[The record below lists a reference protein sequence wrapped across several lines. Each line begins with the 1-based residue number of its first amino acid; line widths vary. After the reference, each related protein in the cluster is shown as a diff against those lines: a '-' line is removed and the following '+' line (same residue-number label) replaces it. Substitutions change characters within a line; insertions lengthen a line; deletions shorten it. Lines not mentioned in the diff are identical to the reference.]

1 MPTIEDL
8 KKLSL
13 KTLRSEVSKTNIK
26 NYSSLKKADLIVV
39 MLKPEH
45 IQRFH
50 HLGGGVIEPPMPK
63 KKIIIRKPKAE
74 PATVP
79 KKKIIIRKPVA
90 EPAMPKKKV
99 IIRKP
104 KAEPAAMPKKKVIIR
119 KRVPLNTVS
128 AGDISDL
135 GRGKVSTAKYIP
147 SADETPAPKKVKI
160 IKKTVAAPKKV
171 KIIKKTKT
179 TMKRL
184 VVTDE
189 PDSDDEGETDYFKG
203 GKFYPV
209 VFTGKGKPNTKKSF
223 GMVFEGNNSL
233 NDAVIVSSLGR
244 KPTKDEL
251 SKSPII
257 WNRTSNPFNPLTKNK
272 TKIGSWFFK
281 SGIIFVDEEVYLKKI
296 ADSKLTWRE
305 RMEAMK

>member
-50 HLGGGVIEPPMPK
+50 HLSGGVIEPPMPK
-63 KKIIIRKPKAE
+63 KKVIIRKPKAE

-99 IIRKP
+99 IIRK
-104 KAEPAAMPKKKVIIR
+104 
-119 KRVPLNTVS
+119 RVPLNTVT

-160 IKKTVAAPKKV
+160 IKKTVVAPKKKVIIKKTVAAPKKV

-184 VVTDE
+184 VVKDE
-189 PDSDDEGETDYFKG
+189 PDSDDESKFPP
-203 GKFYPV
+203 GKSYPII
-209 VFTGKGKPNTKKSF
+209 FLGKDRVENSKLRGKSYGTIWRGDPSMNT
-223 GMVFEGNNSL
+223 
-233 NDAVIVSSLGR
+233 AVYI
-244 KPTKDEL
+244 
-251 SKSPII
+251 SPIEEKTPKEEDMSFKRVL
-257 WNRTSNPFNPLTKNK
+257 WNITADPFITDTPNFSGKVK
-272 TKIGSWFFK
+272 FGSWFFK
-281 SGIIFVDEEVYLKKI
+281 NGIIFVDYDAYLK
-296 ADSKLTWRE
+296 
-305 RMEAMK
+305 RMAPRGKK